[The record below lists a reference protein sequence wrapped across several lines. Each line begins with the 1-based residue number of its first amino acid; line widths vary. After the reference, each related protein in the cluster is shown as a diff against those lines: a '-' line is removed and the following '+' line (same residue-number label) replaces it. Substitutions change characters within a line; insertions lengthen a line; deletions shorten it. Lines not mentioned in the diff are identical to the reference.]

1 MKKYSKKDSFILSTG
16 GGVILKEENKKIL
29 FNSDIFTIYLKTSP
43 DIIYERI
50 KNDKKRPLLQV
61 ENPKKEIEKI
71 LSSRESYYNKA
82 NLIINTDNKTI
93 DEIIEE
99 ILINEQ
105 NCN

>member
-1 MKKYSKKDSFILSTG
+1 M
-16 GGVILKEENKKIL
+16 L

-50 KNDKKRPLLQV
+50 KNNKKRPLLQV